1 MVWQV
6 GRIGDR
12 RSFFLATTLLPTSL
26 QITPRFDTFLACLFF
41 FLRCNNIR
49 DFEYFLLC
57 HCSHLFGR
65 IIRFSSLKDQKEKM
79 LVNRYTLFYFVPRK
93 NAEVVTQIYRFG
105 IDLSTSRCVLIRDN

>member
-41 FLRCNNIR
+41 FLRCNIVASNI
-49 DFEYFLLC
+49 
-57 HCSHLFGR
+57 S
-65 IIRFSSLKDQKEKM
+65 FS
-79 LVNRYTLFYFVPRK
+79 
-93 NAEVVTQIYRFG
+93 AI
-105 IDLSTSRCVLIRDN
+105 VLIYLAE